1 MYKLMYRIRTM
12 AAPNVFAF
20 WGEKLEDGTVIEY
33 VYETEEEV
41 KKAGRQLA
49 KKIGTDDIR
58 IVRDEDY
65 YLKLIYGMEP
75 TPEPDTY
82 SIILTGLDK
91 TETIENIIANSS
103 VSTDYIQDLENFHI
117 VINGEAMINGLPEW
131 VVIENGIMTINYINQ
146 NYTFEIIL
154 H

>member
-41 KKAGRQLA
+41 KKAGCQLA

>member
-1 MYKLMYRIRTM
+1 MYKLMYKIRTM

-33 VYETEEEV
+33 VYETEEDV

-91 TETIENIIANSS
+91 TETIENIAANSS

-117 VINGEAMINGLPEW
+117 IINGENMSNGLPEW

>member
-82 SIILTGLDK
+82 SVILTGLDK

-103 VSTDYIQDLENFHI
+103 VSTDYIKDLENFHV
-117 VINGEAMINGLPEW
+117 VINGKDMSNGLPEW

>member
-91 TETIENIIANSS
+91 IETIENIIANSS
-103 VSTDYIQDLENFHI
+103 VSTDYIKDLENFHI